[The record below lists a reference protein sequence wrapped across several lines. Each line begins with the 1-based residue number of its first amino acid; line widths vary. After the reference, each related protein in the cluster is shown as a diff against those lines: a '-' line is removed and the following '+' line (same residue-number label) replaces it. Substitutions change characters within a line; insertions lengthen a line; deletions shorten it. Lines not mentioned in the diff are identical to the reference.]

1 MNIVLQLLFII
12 SFLLN
17 SQFLTKDNA
26 EIMELSDKGINYIY
40 SVKPLEAKKI
50 FNELIKKYPD
60 HPFGH
65 FGLAMS
71 KWAEFEYLD
80 EQTSTNLDEEYHEL
94 SKKAIDIGEKWVKK
108 NPNDAQ
114 ARMCLGGTYGLLAR
128 LYVTQHRWIK
138 AYFAGKKAVANMKKA
153 LEIDPQL
160 YDAYLGLG
168 LWEYSAGTLGG
179 VIKILASF
187 LIRGDANKGIE
198 YLKLCAENGRF
209 NKIAAKLLLIEIF
222 TQTDSKYANPQ
233 LAVKW
238 SKELFEKYPRLAQM
252 HFVLIVSLY
261 EAKQYDEAEREMKEY
276 LKRIEEGVESYF
288 PKYYPRIFLSLG
300 TVYMLKNNLETAYEY
315 FKKAVDYM
323 QQEGKPTRWAVW
335 ALVRIGNLYDL
346 KGERQKA
353 IGTYKKA
360 LEYHDL
366 WGFKDYIEEYIK
378 SPFTLKRYL
387 ATQLPPP

>member
-1 MNIVLQLLFII
+1 MNFIILLFSVIFN
-12 SFLLN
+12 FLN
-17 SQFLTKDNA
+17 AQFLTQNNR
-26 EIMELSDKGINYIY
+26 EIMEMSQQGIEYIY
-40 SVKPLEAKKI
+40 SIKPIEARKV
-50 FNELIKKYPD
+50 FSELINKYPE

-80 EQTSTNLDEEYHEL
+80 EQTSTTLDEEYHTL
-94 SKKAIDIGEKWVKK
+94 SKKAIEIGELWIKK
-108 NPNDAQ
+108 NPADAQ

-138 AYFAGKKAVANMKKA
+138 AYFAGKKAVSNMKKA
-153 LEIDPQL
+153 LELDPNL

-187 LIRGDANKGIE
+187 LVRGDAKKGIE

-209 NKIAAKLLLIEIF
+209 NKTAAKLLLIEIF
-222 TQTDSKYANPQ
+222 TQTDSQYSNPQ

-238 SKELFEKYPRLAQM
+238 SKELFEKYPNLAQM

-261 EAKQYDEAEREMKEY
+261 EAKMYDEVEKEMKEY
-276 LKRIEEGVESYF
+276 LKRIESGFESYHST
-288 PKYYPRIFLSLG
+288 YYPRIYLSLG
-300 TVYMLKNNLETAYEY
+300 TLYMVKNDLIKAYDY
-315 FKKAVDYM
+315 FKKSADFI
-323 QQEGKPTRWAVW
+323 EKEKKPTRWAVW
-335 ALVRIGNLYDL
+335 SVVRMGNVYDL
-346 KGERQKA
+346 KGERKMA
-353 IGTYKKA
+353 LEMYKKA
-360 LEYHDL
+360 LSYPDL
-366 WGFKDYIEEYIK
+366 WGFKDYIEENIK
-378 SPFTLKRYL
+378 SPFTIKKYL